1 MVDLAYFVLAEILS
15 TESIFQ
21 SLSDRL
27 SRDCFEIGRFEDIVD
42 DCGIALELFGG
53 HCYAMLFECPECGE
67 NSSGS
72 MLGSLRGA
80 LMVMVVLMALI
91 CCALCRV
98 GEENLGSKSGSAV
111 VAKREVPRRAGRECD
126 QE

>member
-27 SRDCFEIGRFEDIVD
+27 SRDCFEVGRFENVVD
-42 DCGIALELFGG
+42 DGCVALELFGG
-53 HCYAMLFECPECGE
+53 HCYAMLFECPNCGE
-67 NSSGS
+67 NSSRS
-72 MLGSLRGA
+72 MLGNLRGA
-80 LMVMVVLMALI
+80 LMMMVELMVLI

-98 GEENLGSKSGSAV
+98 EERNLGSKSGSAV
-111 VAKREVPRRAGRECD
+111 VAKREVP
-126 QE
+126 